1 MAQKQRETTVQL
13 KIDINLEE
21 EKRWEK
27 YMDQQ
32 KFKSVRHAFVHLLQL
47 AENQG
52 PMGEIGE
59 EKEDGLE
66 LAEKEE
72 VAKKGAAKG
81 RRGKKAT
88 EDVVPEEAKNGDD
101 SSGGEETTPKKQGA
115 KKRVPAKKAAPKKGK
130 QDAVPVAN
138 VTPVKHDVTYNV
150 DEAAAQDAEVV
161 HEQAKKGG
169 KGKKGATNAIA
180 ELPESGGEGDAVE
193 MEKAKSPKPAAKA
206 DSGDAVETKKRR
218 GKGGAAAAA
227 ASADDNNDQ
236 EPAATTGTRRGM
248 RKLNS
253 ASSVV
258 DAMQEENGEQQEEQ
272 VTNGDA
278 KKSTKRKPTKA
289 AKEQEDGAAG
299 EKPESSGTA
308 TKPKRGRAAKNK
320 KPAYADAETSE

>member
-227 ASADDNNDQ
+227 SADDNNDQ